1 MVRAEARG
9 AGEAVCRVTLASIVE
24 TKGTDLE
31 IANSRG
37 VSLLLGHFCYFT
49 FATSLL
55 LPHLT
60 AAASL
65 LLPHPIAAA
74 SLLLPHLIAAAS
86 LLLPHLIAAAS
97 LLLPHLIAAASL
109 LLPYLTAATLP
120 HCCCLTAAASGL
132 ASRATAAGKRAT
144 SPATARKLLNV
155 ITAASLVTIHK
166 NARST
171 GEALCAIIVIRR
183 VTLHVTAHDLG
194 TRAEEIV
201 SQRVSSVRSTLRSQL
216 PLRKQ

>member
-1 MVRAEARG
+1 LVRAEARG

-31 IANSRG
+31 IANSR
-37 VSLLLGHFCYFT
+37 
-49 FATSLL
+49 
-55 LPHLT
+55 
-60 AAASL
+60 
-65 LLPHPIAAA
+65 
-74 SLLLPHLIAAAS
+74 
-86 LLLPHLIAAAS
+86 
-97 LLLPHLIAAASL
+97 
-109 LLPYLTAATLP
+109 
-120 HCCCLTAAASGL
+120 GL

>member
-65 LLPHPIAAA
+65 LLPHP
-74 SLLLPHLIAAAS
+74 
-86 LLLPHLIAAAS
+86 IAAAS